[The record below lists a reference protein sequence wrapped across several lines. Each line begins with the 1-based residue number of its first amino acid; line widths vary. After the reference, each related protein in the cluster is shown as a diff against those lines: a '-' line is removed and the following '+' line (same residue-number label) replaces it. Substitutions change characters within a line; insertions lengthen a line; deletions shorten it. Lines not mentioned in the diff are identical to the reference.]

1 VRAYNTSSE
10 EALLARNLLKD
21 WVGEGFLTEAQYRR
35 MEQETICELRRISVF
50 LRLVLFFFMLISWE
64 PPLRYFS

>member
-1 VRAYNTSSE
+1 
-10 EALLARNLLKD
+10 
-21 WVGEGFLTEAQYRR
+21 

-50 LRLVLFFFMLISWE
+50 LRLVLFFFTLISWE